1 MNMLLMFAYMNFQWV
16 SVVSEG
22 SDTFCILSQNAPCPD
37 DFTFKQKENH
47 EHCGDDADNCEFKL
61 ECDQR
66 NCVSCGRSCKPVKSC
81 KCTISDSLWQQ
92 LKADVTS
99 VTTTDTPSR
108 TNSPGEEQ
116 CFDWCICKY
125 VPKGFFPWLSNPHKD
140 KPDKCFRA
148 SNPRN
153 NARVRR
159 CMLKSGCDK
168 KCDGNGYGAWEC
180 KCKCDQEDCKGCEFE
195 DEKVAITELL

>member
-1 MNMLLMFAYMNFQWV
+1 MNYNF
-16 SVVSEG
+16 
-22 SDTFCILSQNAPCPD
+22 CKLKKP
-37 DFTFKQKENH
+37 QKTWISFFWR
-47 EHCGDDADNCEFKL
+47 DDADNCEFKL

-81 KCTISDSLWQQ
+81 KCTISDSKWQQ

-99 VTTTDTPSR
+99 VPTHY
-108 TNSPGEEQ
+108 SPGEGQ

-195 DEKVAITELL
+195 DEKVAITELLWGYSILKFWFPFKIYVQKNVELIMKLLS